1 MIIACLHTADSN
13 CAVFEAAARKLGLA
27 SGVLH
32 HTVRPDLLDA
42 AERAGGLTDEIASET
57 AAALSALATHADAV
71 LLTCST
77 LGPSTAIVGQAP
89 VPVLRIDA
97 ALAERAADADGKV
110 VALCAVETTVA
121 PTTALFSE
129 AAKLKG
135 VTFEVRL
142 VACAWKSFKAGDR
155 DGYLAAIAKA
165 ADASYDDG
173 ASIVALAQAS
183 MAGAA
188 DLVRRGPCPLT
199 SPEAGLRAALERIA
213 QRAPRVES

>member
-13 CAVFEAAARKLGLA
+13 VAVFEAAARKLGLA
-27 SGVLH
+27 SDVLH

-42 AERAGGLTDEIASET
+42 AERAGGLTDAIARET
-57 AAALSALATHADAV
+57 ATALTALAARADAV

-77 LGPSTAIVGQAP
+77 LGPSTAIVGETP

-97 ALAERAADADGKV
+97 ALAEKAAAEGGKV
-110 VALCAVETTVA
+110 VALCAAETTVA

-129 AAKLKG
+129 AANRSG
-135 VTFEVRL
+135 VALEVRL
-142 VACAWKSFKAGDR
+142 VAGAWASFKGGDR
-155 DGYLAAIAKA
+155 DGYLAAIAGA
-165 ADASYDDG
+165 CDVAYDDG

-188 DLVRRGPCPLT
+188 DLVRRGPPPLT
-199 SPEAGLRAALERIA
+199 SPESGLRAAVERIA
-213 QRAPRVES
+213 QRASPVDR